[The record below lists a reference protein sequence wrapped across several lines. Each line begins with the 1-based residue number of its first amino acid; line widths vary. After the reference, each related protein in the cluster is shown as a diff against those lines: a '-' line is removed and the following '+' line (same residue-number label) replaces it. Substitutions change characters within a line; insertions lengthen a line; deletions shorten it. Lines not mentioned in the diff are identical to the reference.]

1 MSGTML
7 DKVPRLAHLYLTSA
21 LGDENDQLCFTN
33 GDTEAVREV
42 KRFAQSHTHTRTH
55 IHVHTHT
62 PSKLKLEARPSEGN
76 PLIKSM
82 SPA

>member
-1 MSGTML
+1 MKRVRERGHQRGHYVSGTML

-42 KRFAQSHTHTRTH
+42 KPFAQSHTHTRTH
-55 IHVHTHT
+55 THT
-62 PSKLKLEARPSEGN
+62 LQTETGS
-76 PLIKSM
+76 
-82 SPA
+82 